1 MVFIGY
7 IVLFRKVSGSMRII
21 IIIWKFFMFFI
32 FKVRLMLKF
41 EKVIESRKLILRVGR
56 NLFSLR
62 FFVSG

>member
-56 NLFSLR
+56 NLL
-62 FFVSG
+62 V